1 MQEWINIVTDTG
13 IPTGIQ
19 AMKEEAHKKGLYHNS
34 VHIWLYTLKEEILI
48 QLRHPS
54 KINYP
59 NLWDVSVAGHV
70 SAGESLLN
78 AAVREV
84 QEELGITITSE
95 ELQPIGI
102 HKSEI
107 QHRHDYID
115 NEFNHIYCCES
126 LSSNT
131 LSLQQEEV
139 SDVKLIPLTTFATE
153 LDNPKTAANYVP
165 YPKSYYELVINEI
178 RLRIG

>member
-1 MQEWINIVTDTG
+1 MQEWIDIVTESGT
-13 IPTGIQ
+13 PTGIQ

-34 VHIWLYTLKEEILI
+34 VHIWLYTVKGEILV
-48 QLRHPS
+48 QLRHPD

-78 AAVREV
+78 AAVREA
-84 QEELGITITSE
+84 QEELGLTITPK
-95 ELQPIGI
+95 ELQPIGV
-102 HKSEI
+102 HKSEV

-115 NEFNHIYCCES
+115 HEFNHIYCCKIS
-126 LSSNT
+126 GTDT

-139 SDVKLIPLTTFATE
+139 SAVQLIPLTTFATE

-165 YPKSYYELVINEI
+165 HPKSYYEHIIKEI
-178 RLRIG
+178 RSRIG